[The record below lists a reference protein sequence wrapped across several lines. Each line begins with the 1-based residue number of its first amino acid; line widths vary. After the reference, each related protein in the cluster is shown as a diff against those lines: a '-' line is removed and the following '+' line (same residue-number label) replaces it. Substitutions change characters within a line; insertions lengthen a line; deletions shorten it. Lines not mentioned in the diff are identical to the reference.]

1 MEKIITCKKGDF
13 DVLQCVEQG
22 ESLERH
28 FSLLPERSGERT
40 GDL

>member
-1 MEKIITCKKGDF
+1 MKNFERPALLVAGDF

-28 FSLLPERSGERT
+28 FSLLS
-40 GDL
+40 